1 MFVMGG
7 KPKTLPT
14 VTIMKNLIECLLF
27 QGQQFRHFL
36 GESNIHYSPLKSTNL
51 TAY

>member
-1 MFVMGG
+1 MFVVGG
-7 KPKTLPT
+7 KSEPLPT

-27 QGQQFRHFL
+27 QGQRFRHFL
-36 GESNIHYSPLKSTNL
+36 GESNIHYSPRKSTNL